1 MSRVYNFDAKQDA
14 IEFVVGDCT
23 LEFMPS
29 DDQSKEMQAKADEL
43 KQRAN
48 SIDGIANEDSWGAVQ
63 EIKAVLD
70 EFFKTMF
77 DNETPEKLYKAVG
90 QNTMT
95 YLKVFLQISKA
106 INEVNTERQND
117 EYFKQFL
124 SE

>member
-29 DDQSKEMQAKADEL
+29 DEQSKKMQAKADEL

-48 SIDGIANEDSWGAVQ
+48 SIDGIANEDSWKAIQ
-63 EIKAVLD
+63 EIKDILD

-106 INEVNTERQND
+106 INEVNAERQND

>member
-29 DDQSKEMQAKADEL
+29 DEQSKEMQAKADEL
-43 KQRAN
+43 KQHAN

-77 DNETPEKLYKAVG
+77 DNETPKKLYKAVG

-106 INEVNTERQND
+106 INEVNAERQND

>member
-48 SIDGIANEDSWGAVQ
+48 SIDGIANEDSWKAVQ
-63 EIKAVLD
+63 EIKAILD
-70 EFFKTMF
+70 EFFKAMF

-106 INEVNTERQND
+106 INEVNAERQND

>member
-29 DDQSKEMQAKADEL
+29 DEQSKEMQAKADEL

-48 SIDGIANEDSWGAVQ
+48 SIDGITNEGSWGAVQ

-77 DNETPEKLYKAVG
+77 DSETPEKLYKAVG

-106 INEVNTERQND
+106 INEVNAERQND

>member
-29 DDQSKEMQAKADEL
+29 DEQSKEMQVKADEL

-70 EFFKTMF
+70 EFFKAMF

-106 INEVNTERQND
+106 INEVNAERQND

>member
-43 KQRAN
+43 KHRAN
-48 SIDGIANEDSWGAVQ
+48 SIDGIANEDSWKAIQ
-63 EIKAVLD
+63 EIKDILD

-106 INEVNTERQND
+106 INEVNAERQND

>member
-48 SIDGIANEDSWGAVQ
+48 SIDGIANEDSWKAIQ
-63 EIKAVLD
+63 EIKAILD

>member
-29 DDQSKEMQAKADEL
+29 DEQSKKMQAKADEL

-48 SIDGIANEDSWGAVQ
+48 SIDGITNEDSWGAVQ

-77 DNETPEKLYKAVG
+77 DNETPEKLYKAIG

>member
-29 DDQSKEMQAKADEL
+29 DEQSKEMQAKADEL

-48 SIDGIANEDSWGAVQ
+48 SIDGTANDDSWKETQ
-63 EIKAVLD
+63 EIKAILD

-106 INEVNTERQND
+106 INEVNAERQND

>member
-14 IEFVVGDCT
+14 IEFVVGDYT
-23 LEFMPS
+23 FEFMPS
-29 DDQSKEMQAKADEL
+29 DEQSKEMQAKADEL

-106 INEVNTERQND
+106 INEVNAERQND

>member
-29 DDQSKEMQAKADEL
+29 DEQSKEMQAKADEL

-77 DNETPEKLYKAVG
+77 DNGTPDKIYKAVG

-106 INEVNTERQND
+106 INEVNAERQND

>member
-1 MSRVYNFDAKQDA
+1 
-14 IEFVVGDCT
+14 
-23 LEFMPS
+23 MPS
-29 DDQSKEMQAKADEL
+29 DEQSKEMQAKADEL

-106 INEVNTERQND
+106 INEVNAERQND

>member
-29 DDQSKEMQAKADEL
+29 DEQSKKMQAKADEL

-106 INEVNTERQND
+106 INEVNAERQND

>member
-29 DDQSKEMQAKADEL
+29 DEQSKKMQAKADEL

-48 SIDGIANEDSWGAVQ
+48 SIDGITNEGSWGAVQ

-106 INEVNTERQND
+106 INEVNAERQND

>member
-14 IEFVVGDCT
+14 IEFVVGDYT

-29 DDQSKEMQAKADEL
+29 DEQNKEMQAKADEL

-106 INEVNTERQND
+106 INEVNAERQND

>member
-23 LEFMPS
+23 FEFMPS
-29 DDQSKEMQAKADEL
+29 DEQSKEMQAKADEL

-48 SIDGIANEDSWGAVQ
+48 SIDGTANDDSWKAIQ
-63 EIKAVLD
+63 EIKAILD

-106 INEVNTERQND
+106 INEVNAERQND

>member
-29 DDQSKEMQAKADEL
+29 DEQSKEMQAKADEL

-48 SIDGIANEDSWGAVQ
+48 SIDGTANDDSWKAIQ
-63 EIKAVLD
+63 EIKAILD

-95 YLKVFLQISKA
+95 YLKVFLQISKV
-106 INEVNTERQND
+106 INEVNAERQND

>member
-29 DDQSKEMQAKADEL
+29 DEQSKEMQAKADEL

-77 DNETPEKLYKAVG
+77 DNETHEKLYKAVG

-106 INEVNTERQND
+106 INEVNAERQND

>member
-29 DDQSKEMQAKADEL
+29 DEQSKKMQAKADEL

-48 SIDGIANEDSWGAVQ
+48 SIDGITNEDSWGAVQ